1 MPETGIAGSKC
12 TCLMR
17 AERCAL
23 NAQRLALGALLLM
36 TACNSEARQARLRA
50 DSLRV
55 ADSIRVDS
63 LRQDSIAKAQQ
74 RADSIRA
81 DSIRTDSL
89 RRADSLSRSR
99 RRHASAVPS
108 LTSTDTVPWPAPPD
122 PLPGAL
128 LPSHRIVAFYGNPLS
143 RRMGIL
149 GELPPDEM
157 LAKLASTAETWGS
170 ADSATTVIPALHLI
184 VTVAQGNE
192 GRDGLHRLRM
202 TDSLVER
209 VARWAEARGWLL
221 FLDIQ
226 VGRSTV
232 EAELPRWIPFLE
244 RPYVHLALDPE
255 FAMKGGAR
263 PGRKI
268 GTMDASEVNF
278 AVRTLAD
285 IVKRTGI
292 PPKVLVVHRFTEGM
306 LTNADRIARDR
317 HVQVVID
324 MDGFGP
330 PALKR
335 STWRHVIQREPV
347 QYTGFKLFYKN
358 DKPMLTPS
366 QVVALYPSP
375 LYIQYQ

>member
-1 MPETGIAGSKC
+1 MY
-12 TCLMR
+12 CLHAKRYALSAMR
-17 AERCAL
+17 I
-23 NAQRLALGALLLM
+23 ALGAMLL
-36 TACNSEARQARLRA
+36 ASCNSEARRAQQRA

-63 LRQDSIAKAQQ
+63 LRRDSIAKAVQ
-74 RADSIRA
+74 RADSIRQ

-89 RRADSLSRSR
+89 RRADSLARARKR
-99 RRHASAVPS
+99 RTTAPRVSYS
-108 LTSTDTVPWPAPPD
+108 STDTVPWPALPK
-122 PLPGAL
+122 PLAGSL
-128 LPSHRIVAFYGNPLS
+128 LPSHRIVAYYGNPLS

-149 GELPPDEM
+149 GELPPEQMMAQLD
-157 LAKLASTAETWGS
+157 STARTWAA
-170 ADSATTVIPALHLI
+170 ADSSRTVIPALHLI
-184 VTVAQGNE
+184 VTVAQGTE
-192 GRDGLHRLRM
+192 GRDGMHRLRM
-202 TDSLVER
+202 TDSLIER
-209 VARWAEARGWLL
+209 VARWAEARQWLL

-232 EAELPRWIPFLE
+232 EAELPRLLPYLE

-268 GTMDASEVNF
+268 GTMDASEVNY
-278 AVRTLAD
+278 AIRTLSEL
-285 IVKRTGI
+285 VKRTHV

-306 LTNADRIARDR
+306 LTNTSDIIRDP

-335 STWRHVIQREPV
+335 STWRHVIQRYPV

-358 DKPMLTPS
+358 DKPMLTPE
-366 QVVALYPSP
+366 QVIELYPAP

>member
-1 MPETGIAGSKC
+1 
-12 TCLMR
+12 MR
-17 AERCAL
+17 YEPSAMRFLHSSQLTAHGF
-23 NAQRLALGALLLM
+23 RRIALLAAAFLA
-36 TACNSEARQARLRA
+36 TACNTEARRAQQRA

-63 LRQDSIAKAQQ
+63 LRRDSIAKAIQ

-89 RRADSLSRSR
+89 RRADSVAKARKR
-99 RRHASAVPS
+99 RTASAATS
-108 LTSTDTVPWPAPPD
+108 FASTDSVPWPKLPA
-122 PLPGAL
+122 PLPGSL
-128 LPSHRIVAFYGNPLS
+128 LPSHRIIAYYGNPLS

-149 GELPPDEM
+149 GELPPEQM
-157 LAKLASTAETWGS
+157 MAQLEATAETWVK
-170 ADSATTVIPALHLI
+170 ADSSKTVTPALHLI
-184 VTVAQGNE
+184 VTVAQGSE
-192 GRDGLHRLRM
+192 GRDGMHRLRM
-202 TDSLVER
+202 TDSLIER
-209 VARWAEARGWLL
+209 VARWAESRHWLL

-232 EAELPRWIPFLE
+232 QAELPRLVKYLE

-278 AVRTLAD
+278 AIGMLAD
-285 IVKRTGI
+285 IVQRTHV

-306 LTNADRIARDR
+306 LTNADKIIRDP

-335 STWRHVIQREPV
+335 STWRHVIQRDPV

-358 DKPMLTPS
+358 DKPMLTPE
-366 QVVALYPSP
+366 QVIALYPSP

>member
-1 MPETGIAGSKC
+1 MYCQHAK
-12 TCLMR
+12 
-17 AERCAL
+17 
-23 NAQRLALGALLLM
+23 RLALSAQRSTLGVLLLL
-36 TACNSEARQARLRA
+36 ASCNPEARRAQQVA

-63 LRQDSIAKAQQ
+63 LRRDSIAKAIQ

-89 RRADSLSRSR
+89 RRADSLAKARKRRSASS
-99 RRHASAVPS
+99 ASAS
-108 LTSTDTVPWPAPPD
+108 LSSSDTVPWPKPPT
-122 PLPGAL
+122 PLPGSL
-128 LPSHRIVAFYGNPLS
+128 LPSHRIIAYYGNPLS

-149 GELPPDEM
+149 GELPPEQMMAQLD
-157 LAKLASTAETWGS
+157 STAQTWAE
-170 ADSATTVIPALHLI
+170 ADSTTTVIPALHLI
-184 VTVAQGNE
+184 VTVAQGSE
-192 GRDGLHRLRM
+192 GRDGMHRLRM
-202 TDSLVER
+202 TDSLIER
-209 VARWAEARGWLL
+209 VARWAESRQWLL
-221 FLDIQ
+221 FLDVQ

-232 EAELPRWIPFLE
+232 QAELPRLIPYLE

-263 PGRKI
+263 PGKKI
-268 GTMDASEVNF
+268 GTMDASEVNY
-278 AVRTLAD
+278 AIGMLSEIVQRT
-285 IVKRTGI
+285 KI

-306 LTNADRIARDR
+306 LTNSEKIIRDP

-330 PALKR
+330 PSLKR
-335 STWRHVIQREPV
+335 STWRHVIQRYPV

-358 DKPMLTPS
+358 DKPMLTPE
-366 QVVALYPSP
+366 QVIRLFPAP

>member
-1 MPETGIAGSKC
+1 MSIGNCSQRTAHSISRIAFL
-12 TCLMR
+12 TAVL
-17 AERCAL
+17 
-23 NAQRLALGALLLM
+23 LA
-36 TACNSEARQARLRA
+36 TACNTEARRAQQRA

-63 LRQDSIAKAQQ
+63 LRRDSIAKAVQ

-89 RRADSLSRSR
+89 RRADSLATARKRRS
-99 RRHASAVPS
+99 ASAAPAS
-108 LTSTDTVPWPAPPD
+108 FGSTDTVPWPKLPT
-122 PLPGAL
+122 PLPGSL
-128 LPSHRIVAFYGNPLS
+128 LPSHRIIAYYGNPLS

-149 GELPPDEM
+149 GELPPEQMMARLD
-157 LAKLASTAETWGS
+157 STAQTWAE
-170 ADSATTVIPALHLI
+170 ADSTRTVTPALHLI
-184 VTVAQGNE
+184 VTVAQGSE
-192 GRDGLHRLRM
+192 GRDGMHRLRM

-209 VARWAEARGWLL
+209 VARWAESRHWLL

-232 EAELPRWIPFLE
+232 QAELPRLIPYLE

-268 GTMDASEVNF
+268 GTMDASEVNY
-278 AVRTLAD
+278 AIGMLTD
-285 IVKRTGI
+285 IVQRMHI

-306 LTNADRIARDR
+306 LTNADKIIHDP

-335 STWRHVIQREPV
+335 STWRHVIQRDPV

-358 DKPMLTPS
+358 DKPMLTPA
-366 QVVALYPSP
+366 QVIALYPSP

>member
-1 MPETGIAGSKC
+1 MC
-12 TCLMR
+12 CLR
-17 AERCAL
+17 AER
-23 NAQRLALGALLLM
+23 LALCALLLL
-36 TACNSEARQARLRA
+36 AGCNTEARRAQQRA

-63 LRQDSIAKAQQ
+63 LRRDSIARAIQ

-89 RRADSLSRSR
+89 QRADSLAKAKKR
-99 RRHASAVPS
+99 RTSSASAS
-108 LTSTDTVPWPAPPD
+108 ASFASTDTVPWPKLPT
-122 PLPGAL
+122 PLPGSL
-128 LPSHRIVAFYGNPLS
+128 LPSHRIIAYYGNPLS

-149 GELPPDEM
+149 GELPPEQMMARLD
-157 LAKLASTAETWGS
+157 STAQTWAE
-170 ADSATTVIPALHLI
+170 ADSTTTVIPALHLI
-184 VTVAQGNE
+184 VTVAQGSE
-192 GRDGLHRLRM
+192 GRDGMHRLRM
-202 TDSLVER
+202 TDSLIER
-209 VARWAEARGWLL
+209 VARWAESRQWLL

-232 EAELPRWIPFLE
+232 QAELPRLIPYLE

-263 PGRKI
+263 PGKKI

-278 AVRTLAD
+278 AIGMLAD
-285 IVKRTGI
+285 IVQRTHV

-306 LTNADRIARDR
+306 LTNADKIISDP

-358 DKPMLTPS
+358 DKPMLTPR
-366 QVVALYPSP
+366 QVIGLYPSP

>member
-1 MPETGIAGSKC
+1 MCCLRGSRASSVGRRTPGVWRPAFGIFV
-12 TCLMR
+12 
-17 AERCAL
+17 
-23 NAQRLALGALLLM
+23 LLL
-36 TACNSEARQARLRA
+36 TSCNSEARRAQRVA

-55 ADSIRVDS
+55 VDSIRVDS
-63 LRQDSIAKAQQ
+63 LRRDSIARAIQ

-89 RRADSLSRSR
+89 RRVDSIAKAR
-99 RRHASAVPS
+99 RRRTASAAAS
-108 LTSTDTVPWPAPPD
+108 FSSTDTVPWPKLPAP
-122 PLPGAL
+122 LTGSL
-128 LPSHRIVAFYGNPLS
+128 LPSHRIIAYSGNPLS

-149 GELPPDEM
+149 GEIPPEQMMARLD
-157 LAKLASTAETWGS
+157 STAKTWAE
-170 ADSATTVIPALHLI
+170 ADSTKTVIPALHLI
-184 VTVAQGNE
+184 VTVAQGSE
-192 GRDGLHRLRM
+192 GRDGMHRLRM
-202 TDSLVER
+202 TDSLIER
-209 VARWAEARGWLL
+209 VGRWAESRHWLL

-232 EAELPRWIPFLE
+232 QAELPRLIPYLE

-263 PGRKI
+263 PGKKI
-268 GTMDASEVNF
+268 GTMDASEVNY
-278 AVRTLAD
+278 AIGMLTDVVQRM
-285 IVKRTGI
+285 KI

-306 LTNADRIARDR
+306 LTNADKIIRDP

-335 STWRHVIQREPV
+335 STWRHVIQRDPV

-358 DKPMLTPS
+358 DKPMLTPE
-366 QVVALYPSP
+366 QVIGLYPSP